1 MSPGW
6 RAGFQRCKGVWFENN
21 SLFLLQTTSMFNFS
35 QVGQEFGY
43 LTPQPPDLMGLELG
57 RQGWKNNVPFH
68 KDYGMQRFLRVTG
81 LRVRREDVR
90 KGSK

>member
-1 MSPGW
+1 
-6 RAGFQRCKGVWFENN
+6 
-21 SLFLLQTTSMFNFS
+21 
-35 QVGQEFGY
+35 
-43 LTPQPPDLMGLELG
+43 MGLELG

-68 KDYGMQRFLRVTG
+68 KGYGMQRFLRVTG